1 MGGGGGKGR
10 GSNSNRDKIERSVSI
25 EEPPERLE
33 RSGPLLTVKT
43 EANGASKSTNKSE
56 PFLVCCWACAAEQ
69 EIFVLP
75 WLLLSAQYKLL
86 FSSLF
91 TISIPLSPI
100 ASKLAR
106 QPCWVACLLAC
117 VSRSHKSHK

>member
-1 MGGGGGKGR
+1 MRAGVNEIWQNLKWR
-10 GSNSNRDKIERSVSI
+10 LQHALCHLDRMSVETFLI
-25 EEPPERLE
+25 MFGPERLE

-75 WLLLSAQYKLL
+75 WLLLSAQYKIK
-86 FSSLF
+86 FSSLYTF
-91 TISIPLSPI
+91 SIPLSPLP
-100 ASKLAR
+100 ASMPGSRAGS
-106 QPCWVACLLAC
+106 P
-117 VSRSHKSHK
+117 VS